1 MPEDK
6 SFFPCEGGA
15 GRLLPAPYLRAG
27 LQHAAPH
34 PSRAA
39 WAGTRPCSFCVCVWM
54 CACIQINCIFILWG
68 GVFFLLRFQSTFGRK
83 AGVWATLIHS
93 GSLLFLVSTIFNYR
107 LSALWPW
114 VRESTPHLPHLFQ
127 ESPCVYECKMKIGC
141 FHKINLSLQLSPYA
155 PFHLQCRQT
164 RTVVPFFFLVQHN
177 RYPQESAV
185 PQTELTYLMCLPRKQ
200 PKVHA
205 LTSSFSFFI
214 SFTGT

>member
-1 MPEDK
+1 MFSGASFK
-6 SFFPCEGGA
+6 SFSCEVAKCQKIRAFFPCEGGA

-127 ESPCVYECKMKIGC
+127 ESPCVYECKCFSEGSMSWPCGITWQGC
-141 FHKINLSLQLSPYA
+141 GITHVYV
-155 PFHLQCRQT
+155 CCGT
-164 RTVVPFFFLVQHN
+164 RGNKRKRFL
-177 RYPQESAV
+177 
-185 PQTELTYLMCLPRKQ
+185 M
-200 PKVHA
+200 
-205 LTSSFSFFI
+205 
-214 SFTGT
+214 

>member
-6 SFFPCEGGA
+6 SFLPCEGGA

-54 CACIQINCIFILWG
+54 CACIQINCILILWG

-93 GSLLFLVSTIFNYR
+93 GSLLFLVSTFLITAFLLCGLESEKAHLTFLTFSR
-107 LSALWPW
+107 KALVCMSASAFLKGAW
-114 VRESTPHLPHLFQ
+114 VGP
-127 ESPCVYECKMKIGC
+127 VA
-141 FHKINLSLQLSPYA
+141 SLG
-155 PFHLQCRQT
+155 R
-164 RTVVPFFFLVQHN
+164 
-177 RYPQESAV
+177 AV
-185 PQTELTYLMCLPRKQ
+185 E
-200 PKVHA
+200 
-205 LTSSFSFFI
+205 
-214 SFTGT
+214 